1 LLFINVLGYAASSA
15 VLATF
20 CMKTMRPL
28 RILAV
33 GSNVLFACYG
43 FLDGIYPVLILH
55 IILFPINLMR
65 LVQVQRLTRHVA
77 TATAA
82 ASGLSIAELL
92 PFMHRH
98 AVRAGE
104 TVFRKGDF
112 ADGMHYIASGRVE
125 ITELGIAL
133 GAGEVFGEIGLFAP
147 DQKRTATVVAA
158 ADCDLYVLSEAKARE
173 LYFQDPGFA
182 FAVLRIITMR
192 LLENAERYAAGGH
205 ARRLTNR
212 PRLRRL
218 ASGCAG

>member
-1 LLFINVLGYAASSA
+1 MLSTNILGYAASSA
-15 VLATF
+15 VLASF

-43 FLDGIYPVLILH
+43 FLDGVYPVLILH
-55 IILFPINLMR
+55 VILFPINLLR

-77 TATAA
+77 TAA
-82 ASGLSIAELL
+82 ASGLSMAELL
-92 PFMHRH
+92 PFMRRH

-104 TVFRKGDF
+104 TVFRKGDY
-112 ADGMHYIASGRVE
+112 ADGMHYIGSGRVE
-125 ITELGIAL
+125 ITELGVAL

-158 ADCDLYVLSEAKARE
+158 TDCDLYVLSEAKARE

-182 FAVLRIITMR
+182 FAILRLITMR
-192 LLENAERYAAGGH
+192 LLENAGRYGAAGREV
-205 ARRLTNR
+205 AA
-212 PRLRRL
+212 PSV
-218 ASGCAG
+218 AV

>member
-1 LLFINVLGYAASSA
+1 MSLFINVLGYAASSA

-43 FLDGIYPVLILH
+43 FMDGIYPVLILH
-55 IILFPINLMR
+55 IILFPINVMR

-77 TATAA
+77 VAA
-82 ASGLSIAELL
+82 GAELSMAEL
-92 PFMHRH
+92 MPFMHHDR
-98 AVRAGE
+98 VRAGE
-104 TVFRKGDF
+104 TVFRKGDY
-112 ADGMHYIASGRVE
+112 ADGMHYIGSGQVE
-125 ITELGIAL
+125 VTELGVTL

-147 DQKRTATVVAA
+147 DQKRTATVVAS

-182 FAVLRIITMR
+182 FAILRLITMR
-192 LLENAERYAAGGH
+192 LLERAGRHDALSRDGAAPGS
-205 ARRLTNR
+205 AV
-212 PRLRRL
+212 
-218 ASGCAG
+218 